1 MSVEKIVVDNKQE
14 LEEMI
19 TKDMS
24 MIEKNLTVIC
34 NNVPIND
41 KTTLDVLSHDS
52 NGQLVLLQLGIT
64 EDDNML
70 LQGIQSLD
78 YVNKFKSFLKV
89 TYSKHNIDDQEKP
102 RLILVAPSFSETML
116 HTVAHIQG
124 IRIDLY
130 EWEYLKIG
138 DHKGLHLQSIFTWKS
153 TDWKPAETPKE
164 EKEPEKELK
173 PVEKKSEP
181 KPAKKK
187 EPMPEKREETEPEPP
202 KSEPDLPKEEPSIS
216 PAPIPAEAPEEEE
229 PFWKRERET
238 QQKKKRFF

>member
-138 DHKGLHLQSIFTWKS
+138 DHKGLHLQSAFTWKPS
-153 TDWKPAETPKE
+153 DVKPPERPKE
-164 EKEPEKELK
+164 EKTEESRRHESK
-173 PVEKKSEP
+173 PR
-181 KPAKKK
+181 KK
-187 EPMPEKREETEPEPP
+187 EPTPEIEAEKTEEPKQEEPKEDVSFSETAQTTEPKDEQDIFTSYKDDQP
-202 KSEPDLPKEEPSIS
+202 
-216 PAPIPAEAPEEEE
+216 
-229 PFWKRERET
+229 
-238 QQKKKRFF
+238 KKKHGLF